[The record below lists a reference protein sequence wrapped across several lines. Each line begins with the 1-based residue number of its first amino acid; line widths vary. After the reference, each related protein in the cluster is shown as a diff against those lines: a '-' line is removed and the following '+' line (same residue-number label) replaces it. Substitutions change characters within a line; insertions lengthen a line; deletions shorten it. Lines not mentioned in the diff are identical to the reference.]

1 MKIKQGDIVKL
12 NFSPAV
18 GNEMKGE
25 HPALVVSSNSYN
37 EKTAYIIVCPITSH
51 GNNFTGYVPLAG
63 YKVYGRV
70 NCNQIHSFS
79 LKRLVSPEI
88 ADKLRPEDFL
98 LVKQN
103 LDYAL
108 ELEL

>member
-1 MKIKQGDIVKL
+1 MKIKQGDIVWI
-12 NFSPAV
+12 NFSPSV
-18 GNEMKGE
+18 DNEMKGK

-51 GNNFTGYVPLAG
+51 GNNFSGYVPLEG
-63 YKVYGRV
+63 YDVHGRV
-70 NCNQIHSFS
+70 NTSQIHSFS
-79 LKRLVSPEI
+79 LKRLVSAQV
-88 ADKLRPEDFL
+88 ADRLRPEDFL
-98 LVKQN
+98 IVKQN

>member
-37 EKTAYIIVCPITSH
+37 EKTAYIIVCPIT
-51 GNNFTGYVPLAG
+51 
-63 YKVYGRV
+63 
-70 NCNQIHSFS
+70 
-79 LKRLVSPEI
+79 
-88 ADKLRPEDFL
+88 L
-98 LVKQN
+98 LVMFP
-103 LDYAL
+103 
-108 ELEL
+108 